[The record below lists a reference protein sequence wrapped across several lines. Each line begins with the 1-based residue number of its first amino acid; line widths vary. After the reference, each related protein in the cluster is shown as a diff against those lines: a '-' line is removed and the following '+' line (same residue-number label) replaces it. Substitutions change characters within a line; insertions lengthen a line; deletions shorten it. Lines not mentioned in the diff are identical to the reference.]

1 LACGVLGGVI
11 GFGAGVVWNSRRLT
25 AAVAKGALRNVGRV
39 RDEHWLE
46 RHPIDYA

>member
-1 LACGVLGGVI
+1 VFGLLGGAI
-11 GFGAGVVWNSRRLT
+11 GFGAGIAWENRRL
-25 AAVAKGALRNVGRV
+25 AASAASGALRNIGRV